1 VTNRHA
7 APARP
12 RAVRH
17 ARSERRHR
25 VLYGVALV
33 TVALVMVGVSGA
45 SALYIKLQTN
55 IDTVDVASLLGPA
68 PTPTSTPDE
77 DPEPDDPNAGR
88 ALNILVLGSDYRD
101 EAAMAAEG
109 KNTAGM
115 RADTTIV
122 VHVSAD
128 RQRVEMVSIPRDSL
142 VSIPS
147 CQMSNG
153 TETRARSQ
161 AMINEAF
168 AIGWD
173 NGGDLASAAACSGR
187 AVQENTGLTIDH
199 FVVVDFGGFQSMVNA
214 IGGVDICIP
223 QDLHDPYTGLT
234 LSAGQQVLSGEDAF
248 KFARARHGNV
258 GDGSD
263 IARIGNQQRLIAA
276 IVSQVFSRD
285 VMTSAPTL
293 LQFLGAAT
301 SSLTIDSALDLQSLT
316 GLAWSARSVRL
327 DDITLM
333 TVPWGPAKS
342 DKDRVE
348 WTAEADVLW
357 ANMAAD
363 QPIVTPEVPV
373 TDPGTG
379 TDPGTDAGATTAPP
393 AAPETE
399 APTPAQTKKAGR
411 EAFTPADV
419 TATC

>member
-1 VTNRHA
+1 MTNRHA

-17 ARSERRHR
+17 ARSSGRHR
-25 VLYGVALV
+25 VLRGVALV

-55 IDTVDVASLLGPA
+55 IATVDVASLLGPG
-68 PTPTSTPDE
+68 PSPVSTPDE

-101 EAAMAAEG
+101 AAAMAAEG
-109 KNTAGM
+109 EDTAGM

-128 RQRVEMVSIPRDSL
+128 RQRVELVSIPRDSL

-147 CQMSNG
+147 CQMSDG
-153 TETRARSQ
+153 STTRARSQ

-187 AVQENTGLTIDH
+187 AIQENTGLTIDH

-223 QDLHDPYTGLT
+223 KDLYDPYTGLT

-276 IVSQVFSRD
+276 IVNQVFSRD

-327 DDITLM
+327 DDITIL
-333 TVPWGPAKS
+333 TIPWAAAASNKN
-342 DKDRVE
+342 RVE
-348 WTAEADVLW
+348 WTSEADVVW

-363 QPIVTPEVPV
+363 EPV
-373 TDPGTG
+373 VGSEEPTATDPGTG
-379 TDPGTDAGATTAPP
+379 TGTETPDAGTTAP
-393 AAPETE
+393 AAPETQ
-399 APTPAQTKKAGR
+399 APTPAQTKEAGR

-419 TATC
+419 TAVC

>member
-1 VTNRHA
+1 MLR
-7 APARP
+7 
-12 RAVRH
+12 
-17 ARSERRHR
+17 
-25 VLYGVALV
+25 GVALV

-55 IDTVDVASLLGPA
+55 IATVDVASLLGPG
-68 PTPTSTPDE
+68 PSPVSTPDE

-101 EAAMAAEG
+101 AAAMAAEG
-109 KNTAGM
+109 EDTAGM

-128 RQRVEMVSIPRDSL
+128 RQRVELVSIPRDSL

-147 CQMSNG
+147 CQMSDG
-153 TETRARSQ
+153 STTRARSQ

-187 AVQENTGLTIDH
+187 AIQENTGLTIDH

-223 QDLHDPYTGLT
+223 KDLYDPYTGLT

-276 IVSQVFSRD
+276 IVNQVFSRD

-327 DDITLM
+327 DDITIL
-333 TVPWGPAKS
+333 TIPWAAAASNKN
-342 DKDRVE
+342 RVE
-348 WTAEADVLW
+348 WTSEADVVW

-363 QPIVTPEVPV
+363 EPV
-373 TDPGTG
+373 VGSEEPTATDPGTG
-379 TDPGTDAGATTAPP
+379 TGTETPDAGTTAP
-393 AAPETE
+393 AAPETQ
-399 APTPAQTKKAGR
+399 APAPAQTKEAGR

-419 TATC
+419 TAVC